1 MVSTLSLKRELE
13 AHGFANVLLWSRGVD
28 VEQFRPTARDDSC
41 DLAINVS
48 PPLFLYVGRLAVE
61 KNVEAFLAL
70 DLPGT
75 KLVVGEGPQRAELEA
90 RFPAARFLGQRT
102 GDELARIYA
111 SSDVFVFPSRTD
123 TFGLVLLEALAS
135 GTPVAAYPVQG
146 PLDVLCDSQI
156 AALDEDLRAAC
167 LQALTIRRDD
177 CRAFALTRSWGAST
191 EQFLAN
197 LALTG

>member
-1 MVSTLSLKRELE
+1 MEVS
-13 AHGFANVLLWSRGVD
+13 AI
-28 VEQFRPTARDDSC
+28 RPLPRP
-41 DLAINVS
+41 V
-48 PPLFLYVGRLAVE
+48 FLYVGRRAVE

-70 DLPGT
+70 NLPGT
-75 KLVVGEGPQRAELEA
+75 KLVGGEGPQRAELEA
-90 RFPAARFLGQRT
+90 RFPMARFLGQRT
-102 GDELARIYA
+102 GDELARLYA

-146 PLDVLCDSQI
+146 PLDVLCDGQI
-156 AALDEDLRAAC
+156 AALDEDLQAAC

-177 CRAFALTRSWGAST
+177 CRSFALTRSWGTSA

>member
-1 MVSTLSLKRELE
+1 MSKPSS
-13 AHGFANVLLWSRGVD
+13 ASIFPA
-28 VEQFRPTARDDSC
+28 P
-41 DLAINVS
+41 
-48 PPLFLYVGRLAVE
+48 
-61 KNVEAFLAL
+61 
-70 DLPGT
+70 
-75 KLVVGEGPQRAELEA
+75 KLVIGEGPQRSDLEA

-102 GDELARIYA
+102 GDELAGLYA

-146 PLDVLCDSQI
+146 PLDVLCDSHI

-167 LQALTIRRDD
+167 LQALTICRDE
-177 CRAFALTRSWGAST
+177 CRAFALTASWGAST
-191 EQFLAN
+191 EQFLVN